1 MLTDDI
7 TITISSGAGGNG
19 RVAFNKTKMTLGP
32 TGGTGGRGG
41 DVVLCGV
48 ANIGAL
54 AHFKKGKKVFHAEN
68 GQMGGAQK
76 RSGRDGEM
84 LMLNVPVGTVV
95 HILTRSEREEITK
108 IGQTILLANGGRG
121 GRGNFSFRSSRN
133 TTPRQSEKGKKGT
146 ELAVRLELKLIAD
159 VGLIGL
165 PNVGKSSL
173 LNMLTNANSRVANYP
188 FTTLE
193 PHLGAFYELIL
204 ADIPGLIEGASGG
217 KGLGLKFLRHIERTG
232 VFFHLVSAQSDDPLH
247 DYAVVRK
254 ELEAHNPQLL
264 KKSEYVFLS
273 KCDLVTP
280 SEKEQKMRELKK
292 VSPRVIG
299 ISTDD
304 EESIARVKKILTA
317 IIKEKM
323 VA

>member
-7 TITISSGAGGNG
+7 TITVSSGDGGNG

-32 TGGTGGRGG
+32 TGGSGGKGG
-41 DVVLCGV
+41 NALLRGV

-54 AHFKKGKKVFHAEN
+54 GQFKGKKTFHAED

-76 RSGRDGEM
+76 RAGRNGED
-84 LMLNVPVGTVV
+84 LFLNVPVGTVV
-95 HILTRSEREEITK
+95 HIATRSKKEEITK
-108 IGQTILLANGGRG
+108 IGQTFLLAEGGRG

-133 TTPRQSEKGKKGT
+133 TTPRQREEGKKGT
-146 ELAVRLELKLIAD
+146 TLTVRLELKLIAD

-173 LNMLTNANSRVANYP
+173 LNMLTNASSRVANYP

-232 VFFHLVSAQSDDPLH
+232 AFFHLISAQSDDPAR
-247 DYAVVRK
+247 DYAIVHK
-254 ELEAHNPQLL
+254 ELETYNPQLL
-264 KKSEYVFLS
+264 AKKEYVFLS
-273 KCDLVTP
+273 KCDLVTAT
-280 SEKEQKMRELKK
+280 EKERKIAALKK
-292 VSPRVIG
+292 IHSRVMG
-299 ISTDD
+299 ISTEDA
-304 EESIARVKKILTA
+304 ESIVHVKKILATL
-317 IIKEKM
+317 IKEKT